1 MFTRAF
7 LDGVLKIAQVI
18 RYGKKHG
25 VARIFNPQDSRV
37 PERVLDEIAE
47 NVFVDREYNQK
58 YQLTPS
64 GLTPI
69 A

>member
-1 MFTRAF
+1 MFTKLI

-25 VARIFNPQDSRV
+25 VVRVFNPQDSRI

-58 YQLTPS
+58 YILTPT
-64 GLTPI
+64 GLTPVL
-69 A
+69 